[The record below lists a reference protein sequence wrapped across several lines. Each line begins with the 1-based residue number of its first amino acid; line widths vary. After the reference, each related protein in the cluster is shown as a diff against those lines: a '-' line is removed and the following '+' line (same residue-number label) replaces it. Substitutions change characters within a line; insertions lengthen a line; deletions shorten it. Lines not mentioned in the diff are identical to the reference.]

1 MNITNAFEII
11 TKQSFKEIE
20 LLFTSNAPAFDMT
33 QTEAISQFKVSE
45 HDIFDEDYRP
55 KKKIVKGTGDTNSAG
70 TETTSTEYIDPARI
84 GMSFQQLIVNR
95 RVGFM
100 LNIPVK
106 INPVFQTE
114 SEKEK
119 AIVKAVERILSD
131 NKMDYKNKEIA
142 RRLMSEMEVAEAWYL
157 VETKK
162 QKPKYTLKCN
172 IWSPDLGDSLYPL
185 FDSTG
190 DMIAFARGY
199 KLKEDDKDVDH
210 FDVYTTDY
218 EYKYVN
224 RDNVWAL
231 DAEAEAVTAEGPKK
245 VNPIPNTV
253 GKIMIVYHSQKA
265 PEWADQES
273 MIKRYEDSVSNH
285 ADMNDYFGSP
295 ILAVVGEILGF
306 AQKGEQGKI
315 LQLAENAKA
324 NYLALNSPP
333 ESIKMEQENL
343 KDLIYTLSQT
353 PDISFSAMKGMGTI
367 AQFTM
372 KAFFMDAHLAVSK
385 KEEIFG
391 IGLQRRF
398 NLLKAVVGKVID
410 TSLEAESEIVQ
421 LVPQITPYLPQSDT
435 EKIEN
440 LTVAKTSGI
449 LSAETAVESNPLV
462 EDPETE
468 MERLKND
475 KTNEMAGLE

>member
-1 MNITNAFEII
+1 MNITNALEII

-119 AIVKAVERILSD
+119 ALVKAVERILSD

-324 NYLALNSPP
+324 NYLALNSKP

-353 PDISFSAMKGMGTI
+353 PDISFSTMRGMGTI

-372 KAFFMDAHLAVSK
+372 KAFFMDTHLAVSK

>member
-1 MNITNAFEII
+1 MNITNALAII

-20 LLFTSNAPAFDMT
+20 MLFKANIPAFDMT

-84 GMSFQQLIVNR
+84 GTSFQQLIVNR

-119 AIVKAVERILSD
+119 ALVKAVERILSD

-199 KLKEDDKDVDH
+199 KLKEDDKDVEH

-410 TSLEAESEIVQ
+410 TSLEAESETVQ
-421 LVPQITPYLPQSDT
+421 LVPQITPYLPQNDT

-468 MERLKND
+468 MDRLKND
-475 KTNEMAGLE
+475 RTNEMAGLE